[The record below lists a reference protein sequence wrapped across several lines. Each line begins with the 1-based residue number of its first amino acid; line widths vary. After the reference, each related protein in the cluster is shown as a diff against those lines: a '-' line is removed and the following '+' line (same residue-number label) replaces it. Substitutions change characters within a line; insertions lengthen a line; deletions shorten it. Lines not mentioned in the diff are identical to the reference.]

1 MGAYTKAGWPPAAA
15 LVFGAG
21 RAGASEEDATRF
33 AGGCCADA
41 AGCADRFKVSSR
53 WRWSRTFCTLM
64 RGLLAPLESS
74 SLNDVFFF
82 DILRAAPATLGAVAD
97 LCQLNAYICL
107 AASCFAWRPLARA
120 VGYFCWLK

>member
-33 AGGCCADA
+33 AGGGCADA
-41 AGCADRFKVSSR
+41 AAGCAERFKVSRR
-53 WRWSRTFCTLM
+53 WRWSRTFCTLT

-74 SLNDVFFF
+74 SLNDVFFL
-82 DILRAAPATLGAVAD
+82 DMVAERERERERERSA
-97 LCQLNAYICL
+97 CERIIGYCGRTRCL
-107 AASCFAWRPLARA
+107 VR
-120 VGYFCWLK
+120 